1 MIRSSR
7 IGIAHAALAVFAVA
21 ILVKAANL
29 QLVHGRVWRARAER
43 QQTTDR
49 VVPAPRG
56 EILDVTNR
64 VLAESRE
71 EVRLEIAPREVNEPR
86 KLRAALAR
94 LAVDAALIR
103 RATDPSAKY
112 LVLPG
117 RFLAVDAAPAIGLH
131 GVHSFASISR
141 SYAVSEGARGI
152 IGHVDAD
159 DKPIDGLEL
168 SLDSILR
175 GTPGSATIIRDS
187 HGQSRESPTAP
198 GTPPV
203 DGDNVTLTINA
214 DLQEIAEK
222 ALADAVARMGA
233 EGGDIVILDP
243 HTGEILAMAS
253 RRLDPRQTSATVL
266 TEPFEPGSTAKPF
279 IAAGLIARG
288 LVSAHDSVDT
298 GNGVYQIHGREIHD
312 EHLVGRAPLSEV
324 LRWSSNIGIVKFAQ
338 RLSARDEYETFRD
351 FGFGMPTGVPYP
363 TESGG
368 VLRAPNAWSLQ
379 SANSMAMGYE
389 LSVTPLQLAAAYA
402 AFANGGRLIE
412 PALVRQVTSPG
423 GDVLYRHTPRVVR
436 QIMSDSVASRV
447 RHMLLDVVDEGTAL
461 QAALDNYLLAGKTG
475 TPRGTVRGH
484 YVAGRYN
491 PNFVGLF
498 PGDNPQYVIVVKLT
512 APQAAIYA
520 AETAAPVTK
529 AILEAALAA
538 KNAALD
544 RSKLASSEVM
554 ARVDSGRAVKQAGSA
569 ASSRTLA
576 RVETA
581 ADLSRETVASPAS
594 ASMAPT
600 GELSDSAA
608 PAKSE
613 PYGVTLPARPA
624 LPPPRVVHAVPDIRG
639 LGLRDAV
646 RSLHNAGFRVQLARG
661 SGQPSTSPA
670 SGAMAPTGTLVRLLY
685 DY

>member
-7 IGIAHAALAVFAVA
+7 IGLAHATLAVFAVA
-21 ILVKAANL
+21 ILVKAANV
-29 QLVHGRVWRARAER
+29 QLVHGRSWRARAER

-56 EILDVTNR
+56 EILDATNR
-64 VLAESRE
+64 VLAESRQM
-71 EVRLEIAPREVNEPR
+71 VRLEIAPREVNEPR
-86 KLRAALAR
+86 KLRAALAKLR
-94 LAVDAALIR
+94 VDNTLIR
-103 RATDPSAKY
+103 RAVDTSAKY

-117 RFLAVDAAPAIGLH
+117 RFLAVDAASAMALH

-141 SYAVSEGARGI
+141 NYAVSEGARGI

-159 DKPIDGLEL
+159 DNPIDGLEL

-175 GTPGSATIIRDS
+175 GKPGAATMIRDS

-198 GTPPV
+198 GTPPI
-203 DGDNVTLTINA
+203 DGNNVTLTINA
-214 DLQEIAEK
+214 DLQEIAERS
-222 ALADAVARMGA
+222 LADAVSRMGA

-253 RRLDPRQTSATVL
+253 RRLDPRQTAATVL

-288 LVSAHDSVDT
+288 LVSPHDSVDT
-298 GNGVYQIHGREIHD
+298 GNGVYDINGREIHD
-312 EHLVGRAPLSEV
+312 EHLVGRAPLADV

-338 RLSARDEYETFRD
+338 RLSSRDEYETFRD

-368 VLRAPNAWSLQ
+368 VLRAPHNWSAQ

-389 LSVTPLQLAAAYA
+389 IAVTPLQLAMAYA
-402 AFANGGRLIE
+402 TFANGGKLIE
-412 PALVRQVTSPG
+412 PALVKQVTSPDG
-423 GDVLYRHTPRVVR
+423 EVLYHHTPRVVR
-436 QIMSDSVASRV
+436 QVMTDTVAARV

-484 YVAGRYN
+484 YVSGRYN

-544 RSKLASSEVM
+544 RTKLASSEAV
-554 ARVDSGRAVKQAGSA
+554 ALVDGDHGVKQAGRANSVHQ
-569 ASSRTLA
+569 LA
-576 RVETA
+576 QAETA
-581 ADLSRETVASPAS
+581 ADMARAS
-594 ASMAPT
+594 APAASD
-600 GELSDSAA
+600 GSSGDSAFSPPSA
-608 PAKSE
+608 PVPA
-613 PYGVTLPARPA
+613 PFVVTLPARPA
-624 LPPPRVVHAVPDIRG
+624 PVAPRATHAVPDIRG

-646 RSLHNAGFRVQLARG
+646 RSLHSAGFRVQLARS
-661 SGQPSTSPA
+661 SGQPSTNPA
-670 SGAMAPTGTLVRLLY
+670 SGELAPTGTLVRLLY

>member
-7 IGIAHAALAVFAVA
+7 IGLAHATLAVFAVA
-21 ILVKAANL
+21 ILVKAANV
-29 QLVHGRVWRARAER
+29 QLVHGRSWRARAER

-56 EILDVTNR
+56 EILDATNR
-64 VLAESRE
+64 VLAESRQM
-71 EVRLEIAPREVNEPR
+71 VRLEIAPPEVNEPR
-86 KLRAALAR
+86 KLRAALAKLR
-94 LAVDAALIR
+94 VDGALIR
-103 RATDPSAKY
+103 RAVDTSAKY

-117 RFLAVDAAPAIGLH
+117 RFLAVDAAPAMALH

-141 SYAVSEGARGI
+141 NYAVSEGARGI

-175 GTPGSATIIRDS
+175 GKPGAATMIRDS

-203 DGDNVTLTINA
+203 DGNNVTLTINA
-214 DLQEIAEK
+214 DLQEIAEES
-222 ALADAVARMGA
+222 LADAVSRMGA

-253 RRLDPRQTSATVL
+253 RRLDPRQTAATVL

-288 LVSAHDSVDT
+288 LVTPHDSVDT
-298 GNGVYQIHGREIHD
+298 GNGVYDINGREIHD
-312 EHLVGRAPLSEV
+312 EHLVGRAPLADV

-338 RLSARDEYETFRD
+338 RLSSRDEFETFRD

-368 VLRAPNAWSLQ
+368 VLRPPRAWSSQ

-389 LSVTPLQLAAAYA
+389 IAVTPLQLAVAYA
-402 AFANGGRLIE
+402 TFANGGKLIE
-412 PALVRQVTSPG
+412 PALVKQVTSPDG
-423 GDVLYRHTPRVVR
+423 EVLYRHTPRVVR
-436 QIMSDSVASRV
+436 QVMSDTVAARV

-475 TPRGTVRGH
+475 TPRGTVHGH
-484 YVAGRYN
+484 YVRGRYN

-544 RSKLASSEVM
+544 RTKLASSEAV
-554 ARVDSGRAVKQAGSA
+554 AHVDTGHGVKQAGRA
-569 ASSRTLA
+569 NTMHQVAQA
-576 RVETA
+576 ETA
-581 ADLSRETVASPAS
+581 ADLSRVDGPPVSDASSDDSSMPAPPVAVPFV
-594 ASMAPT
+594 
-600 GELSDSAA
+600 
-608 PAKSE
+608 
-613 PYGVTLPARPA
+613 VTLPTRPA
-624 LPPPRVVHAVPDIRG
+624 PAPPHVVHAVPDIRG
-639 LGLRDAV
+639 LGLREAV
-646 RSLHNAGFRVQLARG
+646 RSLHSAGFRVQLARG
-661 SGQPSTSPA
+661 AGQPSTNPA
-670 SGAMAPTGTLVRLLY
+670 SGELAPTGTLVRLLY

>member
-7 IGIAHAALAVFAVA
+7 IGLAHATLAVFAVA
-21 ILVKAANL
+21 ILVKAANV
-29 QLVHGRVWRARAER
+29 QLVHGRSWRARAER

-56 EILDVTNR
+56 EILDATNR
-64 VLAESRE
+64 VLAESRQM
-71 EVRLEIAPREVNEPR
+71 VRLEIAPPEVNEPR
-86 KLRAALAR
+86 KLRAALAKLR
-94 LAVDAALIR
+94 VDGALIR
-103 RATDPSAKY
+103 RAVDTSAKY

-117 RFLAVDAAPAIGLH
+117 RFLAVDAAPAMALH

-141 SYAVSEGARGI
+141 NYAVSEGARGI

-175 GTPGSATIIRDS
+175 GKPGAATMIRDS

-203 DGDNVTLTINA
+203 DGNNVTLTINA
-214 DLQEIAEK
+214 DLQEIAEES
-222 ALADAVARMGA
+222 LADAVSRMGA

-253 RRLDPRQTSATVL
+253 RRLDPRQTAATVL

-288 LVSAHDSVDT
+288 LVTPHDSVDT
-298 GNGVYQIHGREIHD
+298 GNGVYDINGREIHD
-312 EHLVGRAPLSEV
+312 EHLVGRAPLADV

-338 RLSARDEYETFRD
+338 RLSSRDEFETFRD

-368 VLRAPNAWSLQ
+368 VLRPPRAWSSQ

-389 LSVTPLQLAAAYA
+389 IAVTPLQLAVAYA
-402 AFANGGRLIE
+402 TFANGGKLIE
-412 PALVRQVTSPG
+412 PALVKQVTSPDG
-423 GDVLYRHTPRVVR
+423 EVLYRHTPRVVR
-436 QIMSDSVASRV
+436 QVMSDTVAARV

-475 TPRGTVRGH
+475 TPRGTVHGH
-484 YVAGRYN
+484 YVRGRYN

-544 RSKLASSEVM
+544 RTKLASSEAV
-554 ARVDSGRAVKQAGSA
+554 AHVDTGHGVKQAGRA
-569 ASSRTLA
+569 NTMHQVAQA
-576 RVETA
+576 ETA
-581 ADLSRETVASPAS
+581 ADLSRVDGPPVSDASSDDSSMPAPPVAVPFV
-594 ASMAPT
+594 
-600 GELSDSAA
+600 
-608 PAKSE
+608 
-613 PYGVTLPARPA
+613 VTLPTRPA
-624 LPPPRVVHAVPDIRG
+624 PAPPHVVHAVPDIRG

-646 RSLHNAGFRVQLARG
+646 RSLHSAGFRVQLARG
-661 SGQPSTSPA
+661 AGQPSTNPA
-670 SGAMAPTGTLVRLLY
+670 SGELAPTGTLVRLLY

>member
-7 IGIAHAALAVFAVA
+7 IGLAHATLALFAVA
-21 ILVKAANL
+21 ILVKAANV
-29 QLVHGRVWRARAER
+29 QLVNGRSWRARAER

-56 EILDVTNR
+56 EILDATNH
-64 VLAESRE
+64 VLAESRQM
-71 EVRLEIAPREVNEPR
+71 VRLEIAPREVKEAR
-86 KLRAALAR
+86 KLRAALTK
-94 LAVDAALIR
+94 LGVDGALIR
-103 RATDPSAKY
+103 RSVDTSAKY

-117 RFLAVDAAPAIGLH
+117 RFLAVDAAPAMALH
-131 GVHSFASISR
+131 GVHSFASVSR
-141 SYAVSEGARGI
+141 NYAVSEGARGI
-152 IGHVDAD
+152 VGHVDAD

-175 GTPGSATIIRDS
+175 GKPGAATMIRDS

-203 DGDNVTLTINA
+203 DGNNVTLTINA
-214 DLQEIAEK
+214 DLQEIAERS
-222 ALADAVARMGA
+222 LADAVARMGA

-253 RRLDPRQTSATVL
+253 RRLDPRETAATVL

-288 LVSAHDSVDT
+288 LVSPHDSVDT
-298 GNGVYQIHGREIHD
+298 GNGVYDINGREIHD
-312 EHLVGRAPLSEV
+312 EHLVGRAPLADV

-338 RLSARDEYETFRD
+338 RLSSRDEFETFRD

-368 VLRAPNAWSLQ
+368 VLRPPRAWSAQ

-389 LSVTPLQLAAAYA
+389 IAVTPLQLAVAYA
-402 AFANGGRLIE
+402 TFANGGKLIE
-412 PALVRQVTSPG
+412 PALVKQVTSPE

-436 QIMSDSVASRV
+436 QVMSDTVAARV

-475 TPRGTVRGH
+475 TPRGTVHGH
-484 YVAGRYN
+484 YVSGRYN

-544 RSKLASSEVM
+544 RTKLASSEAV
-554 ARVDSGRAVKQAGSA
+554 AQVDIGHGVAQAGRAKSVHQLAQA
-569 ASSRTLA
+569 
-576 RVETA
+576 ETA
-581 ADLSRETVASPAS
+581 SDQSRAAAADSPAS
-594 ASMAPT
+594 SAPSDDSAVT
-600 GELSDSAA
+600 ELSA
-608 PAKSE
+608 PA
-613 PYGVTLPARPA
+613 PFVVTLPPRPA
-624 LPPPRVVHAVPDIRG
+624 PAPPRAVHAVPDIRG

-646 RSLHNAGFRVQLARG
+646 RSLHSAGFRVQLARG

-670 SGAMAPTGTLVRLLY
+670 SGELAPTGTLVRLLY